1 MLSKLKTSVVIPT
14 VVSIVEVMGMA
25 HKGVPTP
32 ISIKVAIPTVIP
44 FTMPFVFLITGFPF
58 PRFIWFPPV

>member
-1 MLSKLKTSVVIPT
+1 MLSKLKTSVIPT

-32 ISIKVAIPTVIP
+32 NSIKVAIPTVIP
-44 FTMPFVFLITGFPF
+44 FSTLIVLILTTVVSFAVSASVP
-58 PRFIWFPPV
+58 